1 MLFSEEQKQKHN
13 LIFQFLMGNMEEHYK
28 DTKDFLDFIPLITET
43 QQKNMVHDIFEK
55 MVHVLLNPEYGSTYH
70 LQYLFLRLIDILC
83 NTAYYNVAHITA
95 QSKSD
100 SVLFARI
107 NRILEE
113 RNGRVSNQELSEML
127 NYNGTYLGKIVKK
140 YTGKN
145 LFQYRLTF
153 TMNAAADLLKNSDL
167 SVSEIAARLKFSNR
181 AHFYK
186 LFEEYYKVT
195 PVMYRKMN

>member
-1 MLFSEEQKQKHN
+1 
-13 LIFQFLMGNMEEHYK
+13 
-28 DTKDFLDFIPLITET
+28 
-43 QQKNMVHDIFEK
+43 
-55 MVHVLLNPEYGSTYH
+55 
-70 LQYLFLRLIDILC
+70 
-83 NTAYYNVAHITA
+83 
-95 QSKSD
+95 
-100 SVLFARI
+100 
-107 NRILEE
+107 
-113 RNGRVSNQELSEML
+113 ML